1 MLLITW
7 VGLIAAPTGPA
18 DDKSDASRDSRRLIT
33 PATEAS
39 INAGLVWLAAHQDE
53 DGAFGQEEDGAFGS
67 VTKYRHNPGVAGL
80 CGLALLA
87 SGSTP
92 GRGPFGDAIS
102 RTVDYVLSCARPS
115 GYLVEA
121 DWSYYH
127 GPMYGHGFATMFLAE
142 VYGMSPRDEV
152 RDVLKRAVE
161 LIVDTQN
168 EQGGWRYTPE
178 THDADISVTVCQAMA
193 LRAARNAGISVPK
206 ETIDRLVQYIER
218 SQNPDGGFRYRLLE
232 APESKFPRSAA
243 ALVALYTSGVNE
255 GPVIERGLDYVMQYV
270 PGGRGSRNQEYYA
283 YGQYYAVQAT
293 WHAGG
298 KYWDVWYPAARDEL
312 VQLQLTE
319 GNWSDP
325 WIGNEYATAMALIV
339 LQLPNNL
346 LPIFER

>member
-1 MLLITW
+1 MSSRRTFTFALLAF
-7 VGLIAAPTGPA
+7 VGTFVESTATGQDQPA
-18 DDKSDASRDSRRLIT
+18 GSRDSRRLMT
-33 PATEAS
+33 PATQSS
-39 INAGLVWLAAHQDE
+39 IDAGLLWLAAHQAE
-53 DGAFGQEEDGAFGS
+53 DGSFG
-67 VTKYRHNPGVAGL
+67 TITRYRHNPGVAGL

-92 GRGPFGDAIS
+92 DRGPYGEAVS
-102 RTVDYVLSCARPS
+102 RTVTYVLSCARPS
-115 GYLVEA
+115 GYIVEE

-161 LIVDTQN
+161 LIVDSQN
-168 EQGGWRYTPE
+168 EQGGWRYTPDTKE
-178 THDADISVTVCQAMA
+178 ADISVTVCQAMA

-206 ETIDRLVQYIER
+206 ETIDRLVGYIER
-218 SQNPDGGFRYRLLE
+218 SQNTDGGFRYRLLE
-232 APESKFPRSAA
+232 TPESKFPRSAA
-243 ALVALYTSGVNE
+243 ALVALYTSGVHE
-255 GPVIERGLDYVMQYV
+255 GPVIDRGLDYLMQYV
-270 PGGRGSRNQEYYA
+270 PGGPGSRNQEYYA

-298 KYWDVWYPAARDEL
+298 KCWDVWYPAARDEL
-312 VQLQLTE
+312 LQLQLSD